1 MTASFTLYSKKH
13 PSSSLALR
21 ACFAHFYGV
30 AGWLAVVLLL
40 WMGGAWPA
48 TAHAQQ
54 GTEVLDLQLQ
64 RTDTGLF
71 LSTVLPFELPVL
83 AEDALHKGIPLFF
96 VMEAKVLRERWY
108 WYPETI
114 AETIRYMRL
123 NYQPLTRRWRLA
135 VSSAPINNSGLG
147 VALGQNYDG
156 LAEALAA
163 MQRISYWKI
172 ANNINNTTNTT
183 HTPTVL
189 EPNLPLPSPS
199 PLSLLPSSPYAVH
212 LRFYLD
218 MSQLPRPLQI
228 GAMGRSGWS
237 LSITYSQRLA
247 SEHIP

>member
-1 MTASFTLYSKKH
+1 MTASFTLYCKKH
-13 PSSSLALR
+13 PSNPLPLR
-21 ACFAHFYGV
+21 AGFTRFYCAV
-30 AGWLAVVLLL
+30 GWLVMLL

-54 GTEVLDLQLQ
+54 GTEAPDLQLQ

-96 VMEAKVLRERWY
+96 VMEAKVSRERWY

-114 AETIRYMRL
+114 AQTIRYMRL

-172 ANNINNTTNTT
+172 ANTTNINTTTA
-183 HTPTVL
+183 L
-189 EPNLPLPSPS
+189 EPNLPSS
-199 PLSLLPSSPYAVH
+199 SSLLPSSPYAVH

-237 LSITYSQRLA
+237 LSMAYSQRLA
-247 SEHIP
+247 PEHIP